1 MRTIRALTA
10 AVAVTAAL
18 PTIAAAQHGR
28 QFKDAWFWGVKG
40 GGLTL
45 ADTNSS
51 YQAKPLAGFDW
62 LITRTRGGLYIS
74 ASQSFF
80 TEQTFTLRDPSTGA
94 DSGLRVV
101 DMKNLRKVDFAFMAF
116 PGPQHVLFHWYAGL
130 GLTLGQ
136 VASATP
142 QPPFSTVDQLTAAEQ
157 DIQDRKVGVSPFL
170 ILGGQY
176 RFRPISVFAQGTAN
190 PVNKAFLLYNGKPW
204 NFTLEAGIRYNVG
217 TSIDRQ

>member
-10 AVAVTAAL
+10 AVAVAAAL
-18 PTIAAAQHGR
+18 PTIAAAQQGR

-51 YQAKPLAGFDW
+51 YTQAPMAGFDW

-74 ASQSFF
+74 ASQAFF
-80 TEQTFTLRDPSTGA
+80 TQQTFTLRDASAGV

-101 DMKNLRKVDFAFMAF
+101 DLKNLRKLDMALMAF
-116 PGPQHVLFHWYAGL
+116 PGQHVYFHPYVGL

-142 QPPFSTVDQLTAAEQ
+142 EPPFATVDQLNAAEQ
-157 DIQDRKVGVSPFL
+157 DILNRKVGVSPFL
-170 ILGGQY
+170 IAGGQY
-176 RFRPISVFAQGTAN
+176 RFRPMSVFVQGTAN
-190 PVNKAFLLYNGKPW
+190 PVNKDFLLYNGKPW
-204 NFTLEAGIRYNVG
+204 NFTIEAGIRYNVG

>member
-10 AVAVTAAL
+10 AIAVAAAL

-28 QFKDAWFWGVKG
+28 QFKDAWFWGVKA

-51 YQAKPLAGFDW
+51 YTQAPMAGFDW
-62 LITRTRGGLYIS
+62 LITRSRGGLYIS
-74 ASQSFF
+74 ASQAFF
-80 TEQTFTLRDPSTGA
+80 TQQTFTLRDPNAGA

-101 DMKNLRKVDFAFMAF
+101 DLKNLRKLDMALMAF
-116 PGPQHVLFHWYAGL
+116 PGQHVNLHPYIGL
-130 GLTLGQ
+130 GLSLGQ

-142 QPPFSTVDQLTAAEQ
+142 QPPFATVDQLDAAEQ
-157 DIQDRKVGVSPFL
+157 DILDRKVGVSPFL
-170 ILGGQY
+170 IAGGQY
-176 RFRPISVFAQGTAN
+176 RFRPLSVFVQGTAN
-190 PVNKAFLLYNGKPW
+190 PVNKDFLLYNGKPW

-217 TSIDRQ
+217 SSIDRQ

>member
-10 AVAVTAAL
+10 AAAVAAAL
-18 PTIAAAQHGR
+18 PITAAAQQGR

-45 ADTNSS
+45 ADSNSS
-51 YQAKPLAGFDW
+51 YTQAPLAGFDW
-62 LITRTRGGLYIS
+62 LITRSRGGLYIS
-74 ASQSFF
+74 ASQAFF
-80 TEQTFTLRDPSTGA
+80 TRQTFTLRDPSSGA

-101 DMKNLRKVDFAFMAF
+101 DLKNLRKVDFALMAF
-116 PGPQHVLFHWYAGL
+116 PGQHLRFHPYAGL

-142 QPPFSTVDQLTAAEQ
+142 QPPFATVDQLMAAEQ

-170 ILGGQY
+170 IAGGQY
-176 RFRPISVFAQGTAN
+176 RFRPLSLFVQGTAN
-190 PVNKAFLLYNGKPW
+190 PVNRDFLLYNGKPW

-217 TSIDRQ
+217 TSVDRQ